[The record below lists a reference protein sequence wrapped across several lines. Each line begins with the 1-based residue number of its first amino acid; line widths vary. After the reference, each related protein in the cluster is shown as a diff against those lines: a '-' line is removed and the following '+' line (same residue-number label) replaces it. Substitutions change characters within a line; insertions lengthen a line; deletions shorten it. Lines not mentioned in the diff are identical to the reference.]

1 MIQMLAIAEPQ
12 IGFLHNVCQTN
23 SFNIQVDAVLLK
35 SLTAMIPL
43 QNNQE
48 IHKVRTLEML

>member
-1 MIQMLAIAEPQ
+1 MLAIAEPQ